1 MIGGFKHLFVFSVSG
16 SESLFGGRI
25 AHLTKHHMLNHQF
38 NLGCLLLLELL
49 VYVTDL

>member
-16 SESLFGGRI
+16 SEPLFGGRI
-25 AHLTKHHMLNHQF
+25 THLTKHHMLNHQF
-38 NLGCLLLLELL
+38 KLGCLLSLGFL